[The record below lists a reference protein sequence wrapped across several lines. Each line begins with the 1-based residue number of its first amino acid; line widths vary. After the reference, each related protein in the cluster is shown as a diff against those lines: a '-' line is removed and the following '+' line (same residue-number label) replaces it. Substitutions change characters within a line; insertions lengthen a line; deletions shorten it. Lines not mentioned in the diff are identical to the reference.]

1 MLCRDPFVDR
11 AGRPFPC
18 GKCVPC
24 VYRRKRVWAHRIIL
38 ESFCHASSV
47 FVTLTY
53 NDKHL
58 PSDGSLVPDHLQL
71 WLKRIRRELA
81 PVRLRYFACGEY
93 GGTSRRPHYHLAMFG
108 MSGCSYGSTNYNLRG
123 EVECCLACSRV
134 SKTWGF
140 GRVQMAPLTAQSA
153 SYIAGYVTKK
163 LEGSELPSG
172 LVREFQRMSLKPGL
186 GADAMDAV
194 SSALVQFS
202 LEKTEIDVPSHL
214 RHGKFLMPLGRYLKT
229 KLRLKVGRGEE
240 TPPEVLAQVAA
251 ELLPLRLAAR
261 ASSENPS
268 FKKHLMEA
276 GSQAARNLEARI
288 ARQGKLK

>member
-1 MLCRDPFVDR
+1 MLCRNPFIDR

-24 VYRRKRVWAHRIIL
+24 LYKRKRVWAHRIVL

-53 NDKHL
+53 NDQHL
-58 PSDGSLVPDHLQL
+58 PSDGCLVPDHLQL

-81 PVRLRYFACGEY
+81 PHRVRFFACGEY
-93 GGTSRRPHYHLAMFG
+93 GGETWRPHYHLALFG
-108 MSGCSYGSTNYNLRG
+108 MPGCANGSTNYNIRG
-123 EVECCLACSRV
+123 EVECCQSCSCV
-134 SKTWGF
+134 SETWGL
-140 GRVQMAPLTAQSA
+140 GRVQLAPLTGQSA

-163 LEGSELPSG
+163 LGESSRPSG
-172 LVREFQRMSLKPGL
+172 LVPEFQRMSLRPGL

-194 SSALVQFS
+194 SSALIQFS

-214 RHGKFLMPLGRYLKT
+214 RHGKFLMPLGRYLKQ
-229 KLRLKVGRGEE
+229 KLRLKVGLDEK
-240 TPPEVLAQVAA
+240 TPEAVLKAVEA

-261 ASSENPS
+261 SSSENPS
-268 FKKHLMEA
+268 FKKHLMFA
-276 GSQAARNLEARI
+276 GNQAALNLEARL
-288 ARQGKLK
+288 ARQRKVK